1 MSRSLSNLFPKIGG
15 ALAGACLLAA
25 CGGAAAPSAPASSQT
40 ASKPAAPA
48 SAASKP
54 AAPSSAAASAAAKAG
69 QSASPAAT
77 GQPIKVGLLEPL
89 TGPQSNVGKDNQDGF
104 NLYLSSVHDTMAG
117 RKIQALF
124 EDDRFQADVGLTKA
138 KELVESQGAKVIM
151 GITPTPEG
159 YAIAPYVRDHK
170 IPTLITANAGGAGM
184 TTNPKYKSPYLVR
197 FTQTGTEINDPA
209 ADWALKQGYRKAVLI
224 SSDFAP
230 GIQNTDYFGS
240 VFVGGG
246 GTIIQEMHPAVGT
259 ADFGPFLAKLDQSAD
274 VIYGFLPGVDGLRFM
289 DQYRNYGG
297 QSKAQVLDAFGT
309 LAAGQNLEQLKDKA
323 VGVAGVDIFTSAAPY
338 AATKQFLSAWQAKY
352 GSRLFTHDAAMG
364 YVGAQIL
371 ETALKKV
378 NGNIEDTQKFMDAV
392 YQTNLDTAKGPV
404 KLDADHDIVQ
414 NIYVYR
420 VVKQGSTFGQTLM
433 QTYKDV
439 SDTWDRTRQ
448 QLDQFPAG
456 QLKDKWVGMTKAKLA
471 QVPGCTSGCSKAP

>member
-1 MSRSLSNLFPKIGG
+1 MPSSLLSNPP
-15 ALAGACLLAA
+15 ARTALLAICILSA
-25 CGGAAAPSAPASSQT
+25 CGGT
-40 ASKPAAPA
+40 AAPA
-48 SAASKP
+48 STAPSQAASKP
-54 AAPSSAAASAAAKAG
+54 AESSASSKPAAASAPTSASAKPG
-69 QSASPAAT
+69 QSGAAAS

-104 NLYLSSVHDTMAG
+104 NLYLSSIHSTMAG
-117 RKIQALF
+117 RKIEPLF

-138 KELVESQGAKVIM
+138 KELVESQGAKVLM

-197 FTQTGTEINDPA
+197 FSQTGTEINDPA
-209 ADWALKQGYRKAVLI
+209 ADWALKQGYRKAILV

-246 GTIIQEMHPAVGT
+246 GTVVQEIHPAVGT
-259 ADFGPFLAKLDQSAD
+259 TDFGPFLAKLDPSAD
-274 VIYGFLPGVDGLRFM
+274 LIYGFLPGVDGLRFM
-289 DQYRNYGG
+289 DQYRNYAG
-297 QSKAQVLDAFGT
+297 QSKAQILDAFGT

-323 VGVAGVDIFTSAAPY
+323 VGVTGVDIFTSAAPY
-338 AATKQFLSAWQAKY
+338 AATKDFLKAWQGTY

-364 YVGAQIL
+364 YAGAQIL
-371 ETALKKV
+371 EMALKKV
-378 NGNIEDTQKFMDAV
+378 NGNIENTQQFMDAV
-392 YQTNLDTAKGPV
+392 YQTNLETAKGPV
-404 KLDADHDIVQ
+404 KLDENHDIVQ

-420 VVKQGSTFGQTLM
+420 VVKQGNSFGQTLL

-439 SDTWDRTRQ
+439 SDTWDRTRP

-456 QLKDKWVGMTKAKLA
+456 QFKDKWVGMTKDKLR
-471 QVPGCTSGCSKAP
+471 QIPGCASGCSKTPEG